1 MMKNTILL
9 LTLISAPL
17 VASDIHT
24 VRDHLLTIYQ
34 LRINEI
40 WKNKPLDEESDAIN
54 TLRTFLEEHGLTVSQ
69 EEKDQVL
76 YAAAIRDDC
85 TAVKI
90 LLEAGGYS
98 EMITPNGRTLLE
110 EVKARKKQNVVAVLE
125 AEETTYS

>member
-110 EVKARKKQNVVAVLE
+110 EVKARRKQSVVAVLE